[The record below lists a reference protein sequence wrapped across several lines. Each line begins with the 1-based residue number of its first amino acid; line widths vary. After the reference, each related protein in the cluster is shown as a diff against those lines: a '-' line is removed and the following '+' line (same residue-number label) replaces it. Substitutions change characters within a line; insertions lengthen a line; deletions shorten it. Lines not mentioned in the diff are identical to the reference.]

1 MAEAAPAPAP
11 PSTVTV
17 YGPGDQPVE
26 VPASEAAALLRS
38 GEYGLPENA
47 VVPMQKDD
55 GSWEQ
60 VTGGEAVRR
69 AQSFTAKIGSQQDVA
84 DYQRQEEFS
93 GLGMKAAA
101 AATGAVDSLALG
113 FGDAL
118 LAKGADAIG
127 QGQQYRQFVRDA
139 DRFAPGSRMVGQAA
153 GFLAPLVL
161 SGGTSAGATTAG
173 RVGRAATMLPRGLSA
188 VAEGAGAGAA
198 RLVGGGLPG
207 RFVAP
212 VVSGAVELGVY
223 GGGSEV
229 SRTVVRDPQA
239 DGEAL
244 ASAFGRGM
252 LRGAAEGAM
261 FGGALGVGSVAL
273 GAGGRLVERGVE
285 AGKARFG
292 QFVDT
297 TSAKLRGLEERVAG
311 GLPTSAEGLVERGTS
326 LASRGLDEATT
337 LAEQVT
343 GRAAGAEATTLA
355 GKADRLAR
363 TVIDV
368 DKAAVEKALQSTGA
382 NEKILQ
388 KAEGL
393 GASREIAARQ
403 IVEELPKLAGKEG
416 KVLTFA
422 EQAEA
427 AAQLRRNV
435 GQKVG
440 DALEALDAA
449 GKGISVSVVVKKA
462 QKEVVEEMRKLAGAE
477 SYADRID
484 GYLASL
490 KSKSDR
496 GRMGLKDFHQQRSF
510 LDDMVFEARAS
521 NSPARKGL
529 ERVRAIMEQSFEA
542 SARRAAKAAGNDA
555 AKAYKTA
562 KAEYRAAKWVEE
574 ATAKGAGRSGA
585 NRGLGFSEQVGAL
598 TGAVLG
604 GGGPVGLVTSVA
616 GAAANRAI
624 KQIGDQTA
632 AAVLREMQRGKPLV
646 EAIADVGR
654 RNLGDKVQKFFDL
667 TKPVREKAA
676 GRLGGVRERAAGA
689 LGAARE
695 KAAAVASDVAE
706 VGRTLGRNTVAGV
719 RQVGRGAKRAS
730 EAAILSA
737 DFENRRR
744 EVLAAKA
751 AGPQRV
757 AQLQERYLQAGAPP
771 ETAQAAAATQA
782 RGESILAAKMPP
794 IPQRMQTLQPEL
806 STDFPDPEAMAA
818 WLRIA
823 KIVDSPDA
831 AVDFMA
837 DGTLDAEDAEV
848 WREAWP
854 SHYRQV
860 RDQVTFLIQEKT
872 ARGETIPYQQALV
885 LGELFGVVADPTQ
898 DPAFLAVMQR
908 PAQPPA
914 PPLAPSRRAVS
925 KAPALFDPG
934 KAL

>member
-1 MAEAAPAPAP
+1 MADAP

-55 GSWEQ
+55 GSWEN
-60 VTGGEAVRR
+60 VTGSEAVQR
-69 AQSFTAKIGSQQDVA
+69 AQSFTAKIGSAQDVA
-84 DYQRQEEFS
+84 DYQRAEEFS
-93 GLGMKAAA
+93 GLGNKALAY
-101 AATGAVDSLALG
+101 GSGLLDSAALG
-113 FGDAL
+113 LGDAI
-118 LAKGADAIG
+118 LAKGGDLVGKG
-127 QGQQYRQFVRDA
+127 QEVRSFIRDA
-139 DRFAPGSRMVGQAA
+139 DRFAPGSRAAGQFT
-153 GFLAPLVL
+153 GFLAPLIF
-161 SGGTSAGATTAG
+161 SGGTSAGVTTAG
-173 RVGRAATMLPRGLSA
+173 RVGRAATVLPRGLSA
-188 VAEGAGAGAA
+188 VAEGAGGVAA
-198 RLVGGGLPG
+198 RAVGGGLPG

-229 SRTVVRDPQA
+229 SRTMVRDPQA

-244 ASAFGRGM
+244 ATAFGRGF
-252 LRGAAEGAM
+252 LRGAGEGAA
-261 FGGALGVGSVAL
+261 FGGALGAGSVAL

-285 AGKARFG
+285 AGRARFG

-297 TSAKLRGLEERVAG
+297 TAAKLKGIEETVAG
-311 GLPTSAEGLVERGTS
+311 KLPGSLDQAVEKGTGLVN
-326 LASRGLDEATT
+326 RGLDEATT

-343 GRAAGAEATTLA
+343 GRTAGAEATTIA

-403 IVEELPKLAGKEG
+403 IVEELPKIAGKEG

-427 AAQLRRNV
+427 AAQLRKNV
-435 GQKVG
+435 GAKVG

-462 QKEVVEEMRKLAGAE
+462 QKEVVEDLRKLAGAE
-477 SYADRID
+477 GYADKID
-484 GYLASL
+484 SYLTSL
-490 KSKSDR
+490 KNKSER
-496 GRMGLKDFHQQRSF
+496 GRMGLNDFHQQRSF
-510 LDDMVFEARAS
+510 LDDMIFEAKAS

-542 SARRAAKAAGNDA
+542 SAQRAAKAAGNDA
-555 AKAYKTA
+555 AAAYKAA
-562 KAEYRAAKWVEE
+562 KAEYRAARWVEE
-574 ATAKGAGRSGA
+574 ATAKGASRSNA

-598 TGAVLG
+598 TGAVIG
-604 GGGPVGLVTSVA
+604 GGGPLGLVTSVA
-616 GAAANRAI
+616 SAAANRAI
-624 KQIGDQTA
+624 KQLGDQTT
-632 AAVLREMQRGKPLV
+632 AAVLREMQKGKPLV
-646 EAIADVGR
+646 EAIADVSR
-654 RNLGDKVQKFFDL
+654 RNAGDKVQKFFEL

-676 GRLGGVRERAAGA
+676 GA
-689 LGAARE
+689 LKTARE
-695 KAAAVASDVAE
+695 KTSEVAGAVAE
-706 VGRTLGRNTVAGV
+706 VGRTIGRNTVRGV
-719 RQVGRGAKRAS
+719 QAIGRGAKRTS

-751 AGPQRV
+751 AGPERL
-757 AQLQERYLQAGAPP
+757 AQLQRRFIQAGAPP
-771 ETAQAAAATQA
+771 ETAAAAAATQA
-782 RGESILAAKMPP
+782 RGEAMLAAKMPA
-794 IPQRMQTLQPEL
+794 IPQRTRTLQPEL
-806 STDFPDPEAMAA
+806 STDFPDPEAMAT

-823 KIVDSPDA
+823 KIVDSPEA
-831 AVDFMA
+831 ALDLFA
-837 DGTLDAEDAEV
+837 EGTLDAEEAGV
-848 WREAWP
+848 FREQWP
-854 SHYRQV
+854 SYYRQAQ
-860 RDQVTFLIQEKT
+860 DLIALKVQEMT
-872 ARGETIPYQQALV
+872 ERGEVLPYDKALQI
-885 LGELFGVVADPTQ
+885 GTLFDVVTDPTLE
-898 DPAFLAVMQR
+898 PSFIAAMQR
-908 PAQPPA
+908 PPPKPQV
-914 PPLAPSRRAVS
+914 PPLAPSRRVVS
-925 KAPALFDPG
+925 KAPALFEPG
-934 KAL
+934 KVI